1 MLCAKWKLVTNGGC
15 EIIVVADKNTSSVA
29 AAVDISFI
37 PIWGLHKMRIIYK
50 LLLLLRWL
58 LLSLRLRRLLSIE
71 NSLGLRNLRI
81 TATLLF
87 NSREICMLLWLL
99 NVGNVRKVARYLNL
113 FEGQKASLVVFS
125 CRQCC

>member
-1 MLCAKWKLVTNGGC
+1 MLCANWKLVTNGGC

-87 NSREICMLLWLL
+87 S
-99 NVGNVRKVARYLNL
+99 
-113 FEGQKASLVVFS
+113 S
-125 CRQCC
+125 

>member
-1 MLCAKWKLVTNGGC
+1 M
-15 EIIVVADKNTSSVA
+15 VADKNTSSVA
-29 AAVDISFI
+29 AVISFI

-99 NVGNVRKVARYLNL
+99 NVGNVRKVARYLM
-113 FEGQKASLVVFS
+113 
-125 CRQCC
+125 

>member
-1 MLCAKWKLVTNGGC
+1 MLCANWKLVTNGSC

-99 NVGNVRKVARYLNL
+99 NVGNVRKVARYLM
-113 FEGQKASLVVFS
+113 
-125 CRQCC
+125 